1 MDNYLVSARKYRPS
15 KFEEVVGQKHI
26 TKTLNNAILN
36 NQIAHAYLFC
46 GPRGVGKTTCAR
58 IFANAVNKGTK
69 TEYNIFELDA
79 ASNNGVDHI
88 RQLIEQVKI
97 PPQIGKYKIYI
108 IDEVHMLSDAAFNAF
123 LKTLEEPPKHSI
135 FILAT
140 TEKNKLIPT
149 ILSRCQ
155 IFDFQKITINDI
167 SSHLADIAK
176 KENIQVSLNTLQ
188 FIADKADG
196 SLRDSLSTFDKVHA
210 YCNKEWHH
218 EEVLQILSSLDISF
232 SLKLT
237 TEIIN
242 KNISNCLLTIDN
254 VLQKGFNEQEII
266 NVLISHFRNLIIAK
280 DSTTLKLIK
289 EDEKTL
295 NAIISQSENF
305 SKEQIVLA
313 LNCLNDCEKDYKNS
327 INKRFV
333 VELCI
338 MQLCGL
344 SEMLF
349 KKKNLIPEPT
359 NIINR
364 VFHEE
369 AEEKKEI
376 NTQEAEK
383 KEINTQEAEKKE
395 INTQEAEKKE
405 INTQEAEKKE
415 INTQY
420 NQHKETH
427 SGKENTLISITDEL
441 RNENTNKSIQTIKN
455 KTHTWTELEMTQAWT
470 EFSNDLNRNKKTNLY
485 NIFNRHIP
493 QKNKNDII
501 LEVISLSEKSAL
513 EEIKGELLIFLKR
526 KLEND
531 SINLAIL
538 IKEEKEERNMLYT
551 KEEKYKHILEKNNK
565 IKLLKDKLDLNII

>member
-15 KFEEVVGQKHI
+15 TFEEVVGQKHV
-26 TKTLNNAILN
+26 TKTLNNAISN

-58 IFANAVNKGTK
+58 IFANAVNKETN

-155 IFDFQKITINDI
+155 IFDFQKITIEDI
-167 SSHLADIAK
+167 SSHLAKIAK
-176 KENIQVSLNTLQ
+176 QENIEVNLSTLQ

-210 YCNKEWHH
+210 YCNKDWKH
-218 EEVLQILSSLDISF
+218 EEVLQILSSLDVSF

-237 TEIIN
+237 THIIN
-242 KNISNCLLTIDN
+242 KDISNCLLTIDDI
-254 VLQKGFNEQEII
+254 LQKGFEGKEII

-280 DSTTLKLIK
+280 DLTTVKLIK
-289 EDEKTL
+289 EDKKAI
-295 NAIISQSENF
+295 NAITAQSENF
-305 SKEQIVLA
+305 SKEEIIIGLS
-313 LNCLNDCEKDYKNS
+313 CLNDCEKDYKNS
-327 INKRFV
+327 INKRFL
-333 VELCI
+333 VELCL

-344 SEMLF
+344 SNSELML
-349 KKKNLIPEPT
+349 KKKLLIPDPT
-359 NIINR
+359 KIGDGISKQEIEN
-364 VFHEE
+364 
-369 AEEKKEI
+369 KEI
-376 NTQEAEK
+376 AKQNEKIDSQEIEN
-383 KEINTQEAEKKE
+383 KEIAKQNKE
-395 INTQEAEKKE
+395 ILDKKTHHKRNT
-405 INTQEAEKKE
+405 
-415 INTQY
+415 
-420 NQHKETH
+420 
-427 SGKENTLISITDEL
+427 TLISIREEL
-441 RNENTNKSIQTIKN
+441 QNQKTPEPINQTINENHS
-455 KTHTWTELEMTQAWT
+455 WTELEMQESWRN
-470 EFSNDLNRNKKTNLY
+470 FSDNLNKIKKTNLH
-485 NIFNRHIP
+485 NIFTRHIP
-493 QKNKNDII
+493 KKDNNNLI
-501 LEVISLSEKSAL
+501 LELISLSEKSAV
-513 EEIKGELLIFLKR
+513 EEIKGDILIFLKR
-526 KLEND
+526 KLKND
-531 SINLAIL
+531 SITLSIV
-538 IKEEKEERNMLYT
+538 IKEEKEEKNMLYT
-551 KEEKYKHILEKNNK
+551 KEEKYKHLLEQNNN

>member
-15 KFEEVVGQKHI
+15 TFEEVVGQKHV
-26 TKTLNNAILN
+26 TKTLNNAISN

-58 IFANAVNKGTK
+58 IFANAVNKETN

-155 IFDFQKITINDI
+155 IFDFQKITIDDI
-167 SSHLADIAK
+167 SNHLAKIAK
-176 KENIQVSLNTLQ
+176 KENIKANFNTLQ
-188 FIADKADG
+188 FIADKSDG

-210 YCNKEWHH
+210 YCNKEWKH
-218 EEVLQILSSLDISF
+218 EEVLQILSSLDVSF

-237 TEIIN
+237 TDIIN
-242 KNISNCLLTIDN
+242 KNISNCLLTIDDI
-254 VLQKGFNEQEII
+254 LQKGFDGKEVI

-280 DSTTLKLIK
+280 DLTTIKLIK
-289 EDEKTL
+289 EDENII

-313 LNCLNDCEKDYKNS
+313 LNCLNECEKDYRNS
-327 INKRFV
+327 INKQFL
-333 VELCI
+333 VELCL

-344 SEMLF
+344 SEI
-349 KKKNLIPEPT
+349 KKKLLIPEPSEIT
-359 NIINR
+359 
-364 VFHEE
+364 HEHSNQE
-369 AEEKKEI
+369 TENQKNKIDAQETENQKNKIDAQETENQKKEATD
-376 NTQEAEK
+376 TQAQDK
-383 KEINTQEAEKKE
+383 IDN
-395 INTQEAEKKE
+395 N
-405 INTQEAEKKE
+405 
-415 INTQY
+415 
-420 NQHKETH
+420 
-427 SGKENTLISITDEL
+427 LISITEEL
-441 RNENTNKSIQTIKN
+441 RSRNTSKGENQTTNEN
-455 KTHTWTELEMTQAWT
+455 HTWTELEMTQAWT
-470 EFSNDLNRNKKTNLY
+470 DFSDDLNRNKKTNLY

-493 QKNKNDII
+493 KKNNNDII
-501 LEVISLSEKSAL
+501 LEVISLSEKSAV
-513 EEIKGELLIFLKR
+513 EEIKGNLLIFLKR
-526 KLEND
+526 KLKND
-531 SINLAIL
+531 SINLAVF
-538 IKEEKEERNMLYT
+538 IKEEKEEKNMLYT
-551 KEEKYKHILEKNNK
+551 KEEKYKHILEQNNK